1 MAQAF
6 ISTGQNDFRKVQ
18 TTSVPSAYTAA
29 NAVLTTTKPTVGVLI
44 DWQAS
49 ADTNRNASLLRIF
62 PYSSINNGTSVGV
75 RILGWTTYLEAAGVN
90 RWYIPTVLADIT
102 LTYTTGTVPSYSVDG
117 ATIYTFSG
125 MAQAAGTPTANL
137 YRPAT
142 ASAANVEP
150 CVALIDTTGCQMV
163 TAQFKSSGTPT
174 MGVFYTTM

>member
-6 ISTGQNDFRKVQ
+6 ISTGQNDFRRIAVA
-18 TTSVPSAYTAA
+18 SVPATYAA
-29 NAVLTTTKPTVGVLI
+29 AGAVLTTTKPSSGVLI
-44 DWQAS
+44 DWRANV
-49 ADTNRNASLLRIF
+49 DTNRNASLLRVF
-62 PYSSINNGTSVGV
+62 PYSSINNGSTVGMRLV
-75 RILGWTTYLEAAGVN
+75 GWTTYLEAAGVN
-90 RWYIPTVLADIT
+90 RWYVPTVLADIT

-150 CVALIDTTGCQMV
+150 CAALIDTTGCQMV
-163 TAQFKSSGTPT
+163 TVQFRSSAAPT